1 MALSKFEQ
9 CDMPL
14 KETTDQE
21 SKENEVIKRESSI
34 TWN

>member
-14 KETTDQE
+14 MENTDQE
-21 SKENEVIKRESSI
+21 SKENKVIKKKVQ
-34 TWN
+34 